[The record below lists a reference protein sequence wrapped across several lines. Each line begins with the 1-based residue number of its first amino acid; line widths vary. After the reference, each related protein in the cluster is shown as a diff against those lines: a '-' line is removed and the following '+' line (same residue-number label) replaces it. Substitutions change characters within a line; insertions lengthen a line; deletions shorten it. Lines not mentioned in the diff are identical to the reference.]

1 MDPILAQ
8 ICAFGFGWTPQGW
21 ASCDGSLIA
30 IQQNTALFSLLG
42 TYFGGNGTQTF
53 GLPDLRGRTI
63 VGQGVGPG
71 LTPRTIGNIG
81 GAEQVVLA
89 VNEMPSHNHTATFTG
104 NSVTI
109 KANATNGAVAA
120 PSARNICLGAT
131 TNGTSLYNGV
141 APDVALNVG
150 GGAVTG
156 TVAIANNGQNAAH
169 NNMQPFTVLN
179 YCIAT
184 QGIYPSRQ

>member
-8 ICAFGFGWTPQGW
+8 ICAFGFNWTPNGW

-30 IQQNTALFSLLG
+30 IQQNTALYSLVG
-42 TYFGGNGTQTF
+42 TYFGGNGVQTF

-63 VGQGVGPG
+63 VGQGAGPG

-81 GAEQVVLA
+81 GAEHVALA
-89 VNEMPSHNHTATFTG
+89 VAEMPAHNHTASFTG
-104 NSVTI
+104 NSITI
-109 KANATNGAVAA
+109 KANATAGATAG
-120 PSARNICLGAT
+120 PGSRGNCLGAVST
-131 TNGTSLYNGV
+131 GALYNAV
-141 APDVALNVG
+141 TPNVDLNVG
-150 GGAVTG
+150 DTPVTG
-156 TVAIANNGQNAAH
+156 TVTVGNNGQSSGH
-169 NNMQPFTVLN
+169 NNMQPYTVLN